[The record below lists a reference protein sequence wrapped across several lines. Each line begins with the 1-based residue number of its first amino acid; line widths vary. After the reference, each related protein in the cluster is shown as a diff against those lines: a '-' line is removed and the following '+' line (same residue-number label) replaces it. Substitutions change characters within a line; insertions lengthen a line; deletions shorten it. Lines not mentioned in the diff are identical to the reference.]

1 MSLTDTID
9 RIETS
14 SGEAMELERTI
25 RDLKDHLN
33 EISAQPTPHDW
44 DKVNSLMETIMEQAG
59 EVKGTIE
66 WSRDMAKE
74 SQSELDQAY
83 SIMQNM
89 L

>member
-14 SGEAMELERTI
+14 SGEAMELERVI
-25 RDLKDHLN
+25 RELKDHLN

-44 DKVNSLMETIMEQAG
+44 DKVNSLMETILEQVN
-59 EVKGTIE
+59 EVKGTLDWTKE
-66 WSRDMAKE
+66 VAKE
-74 SQSELDQAY
+74 CQTDLDQAY
-83 SIMQNM
+83 SIMQAM